1 MGVRRV
7 LVLPAGLVWRAV
19 GAGWWVS
26 RGWYTY
32 RPRLLAVVDTVTD
45 EEPTPA
51 HR

>member
-32 RPRLLAVVDTVTD
+32 RPMLLAGSADD
-45 EEPTPA
+45 ERARPE
-51 HR
+51 